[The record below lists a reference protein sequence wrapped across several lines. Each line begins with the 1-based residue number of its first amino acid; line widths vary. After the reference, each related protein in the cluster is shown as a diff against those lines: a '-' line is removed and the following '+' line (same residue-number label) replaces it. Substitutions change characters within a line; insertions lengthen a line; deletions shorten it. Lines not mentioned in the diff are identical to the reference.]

1 MRWDLYKG
9 CNRKVLYS
17 RYARTQ
23 KVALVL
29 ALVRSPE
36 WRGPDTTTAVPYPV
50 LYNFLALSLKHHT
63 IFISG
68 KLQDQ
73 REMVDI

>member
-29 ALVRSPE
+29 ALALVSEDGSGVRNE
-36 WRGPDTTTAVPYPV
+36 
-50 LYNFLALSLKHHT
+50 
-63 IFISG
+63 
-68 KLQDQ
+68 
-73 REMVDI
+73 